1 MQRSAQWG
9 LTLDAPR
16 QLRLRH
22 RDRYLGF
29 TGKQAASRLSFVVT
43 ARGLPQAFMRVASRR
58 RADSGALSLRWRLHL
73 LWNQF
78 HESIHAEGEGEI
90 LYSCTKPKGRHGRAG
105 KTGSRRE
112 RHRVI
117 ARVLSSLPVY
127 RTRELRSR
135 PQTKRPGRPLKLLLY
150 VPLALSS
157 DSTKLGTFTV
167 TRII

>member
-1 MQRSAQWG
+1 
-9 LTLDAPR
+9 
-16 QLRLRH
+16 
-22 RDRYLGF
+22 
-29 TGKQAASRLSFVVT
+29 
-43 ARGLPQAFMRVASRR
+43 MRVASRR
-58 RADSGALSLRWRLHL
+58 RADSRARSLRWRLHL
-73 LWNQF
+73 LRNQF

-127 RTRELRSR
+127 RTREL
-135 PQTKRPGRPLKLLLY
+135 LY